1 MPTFIASIR
10 DSTGQ
15 QKKEKLTADN
25 IQAARTSLINKGLS
39 VQDIKKAGFN
49 LKDID
54 FDELNEAFT
63 IATARITVKDIAVF
77 SRQFAAMV
85 NAGVGMVRCLGVL
98 TEECENPK
106 LKHALKKISG
116 EVQEGTNLSEAMG
129 KHPACFSDLYVAMIS
144 AGEVGG
150 VLDEV
155 LNRLAKLLEDAARL
169 ENEMKS
175 AMSYP
180 VTVGTLAVIIF
191 ISLCVFLLPTFSA
204 IFEDIGVELPAF
216 TKFMLGISDFLIDVK
231 KSLTV
236 AVVLFVLKLI
246 YDQWYKTP
254 AGKLIMD
261 KIFLKLPLFGELIT
275 KTATARFCRT
285 FGTLSRAGVPI
296 LTSLEIV
303 RDTAGN
309 QAISNSVEAARNEI
323 QGGGMI
329 GVALERDKVFPA
341 LAIAMMKIGEETGQI
356 DQMLMKVADFYEDE
370 VEQAVK
376 ALTSML
382 EPVMIVVIG
391 GMVGSILLSMYL
403 PMFKVFESL

>member
-25 IQAARTSLINKGLS
+25 IQAARTSLINNRLS

-63 IATARITVKDIAVF
+63 IATASITVKDIAVF

-98 TEECENPK
+98 TEECENHK

-180 VTVGTLAVIIF
+180 VTVGTLATIIF

-216 TKFMLGISDFLIDVK
+216 TQFMLGISDFLIDGK
-231 KSLTV
+231 KSLGLG
-236 AVVLFVLKLI
+236 AILFALKLI
-246 YDQWYKTP
+246 YDQWYKTRR
-254 AGKLIMD
+254 GKLIMD

-275 KTATARFCRT
+275 KTATERFCRT

-329 GVALERDKVFPA
+329 SVALERDKVFPA
-341 LAIAMMKIGEETGQI
+341 LAIAMMKIGEQIFLLFVVFAETPERIKRG
-356 DQMLMKVADFYEDE
+356 
-370 VEQAVK
+370 
-376 ALTSML
+376 L
-382 EPVMIVVIG
+382 EG
-391 GMVGSILLSMYL
+391 AYL
-403 PMFKVFESL
+403 PFVVQTLRPAIEEETTEYLGVAQLRDDKG